1 MRRNLIAL
9 RLNALATQQA
19 AKQSDDGLLCAYQPR
34 ADAARA
40 IDIRPIWR
48 ARTAKEL
55 RQALDTAQSAMFAA
69 LASTD
74 PQQRLVAAKLFLRT
88 RQAREPGW

>member
-1 MRRNLIAL
+1 MIVCRIAM
-9 RLNALATQQA
+9 LATQQA
-19 AKQSDDGLLCAYQPR
+19 ARQGDDGLLRAYQPL

-40 IDIRPIWR
+40 IEVRPIWR
-48 ARTAKEL
+48 ADTAEEL
-55 RQALDTAQSAMFAA
+55 QQALDTAQSAMFAA